1 MYRWYFRK
9 NFNSLCQPR
18 HTSFSGT
25 KGPSWKTVGIYT
37 RQGGH
42 SGRGFPLFVHLPNGK
57 IYLQIYLQKICINKE
72 LLSNYRRSH
81 HTPTYVAF
89 VRRTHEE
96 KNVDHVMWFKNYKCL
111 QIDIKIDILL
121 QEIFI
126 TFLRMINNW
135 KVTGNNSIICA
146 KVDNIIT

>member
-1 MYRWYFRK
+1 MTNFLFEDRCCIWSEFKEILKEHRIALKTPCVNSILKEHSSFPKLRFLQCLSKNSKYRWYFRK

-57 IYLQIYLQKICINKE
+57 IYLQIYLQKILTKNFCQTIGGHIT
-72 LLSNYRRSH
+72 LLPMS
-81 HTPTYVAF
+81 PF
-89 VRRTHEE
+89 CE
-96 KNVDHVMWFKNYKCL
+96 
-111 QIDIKIDILL
+111 
-121 QEIFI
+121 
-126 TFLRMINNW
+126 
-135 KVTGNNSIICA
+135 
-146 KVDNIIT
+146 